1 MTTSA
6 LTSATRRRRPKRQAG
21 WRGLIY
27 IAPAMALVTLFFV
40 LPVLFTLWM
49 SLHKWPL
56 LGEPA

>member
-1 MTTSA
+1 MMTSS
-6 LTSATRRRRPKRQAG
+6 LTSTTRRSRLKRKSG
-21 WRGLIY
+21 WRGLVY
-27 IAPAMALVTLFFV
+27 IAPAMGLVTIFFV